1 MKKILLS
8 IFILSLFAT
17 TSCTK
22 QEVKQVQKFYSTGTV
37 QTGSVDS
44 KESYI
49 GYAHG
54 ITEVT
59 LATQSN
65 GKVTYLKSKVG
76 DKVNAGD
83 LLASL
88 DSLDAK
94 VGYNTASN
102 IMGSLDLLKNFTGL
116 SYDEQ
121 IKVLEKKIEEIE
133 QTSKSVDNNT
143 NNLEN
148 LKNTELVSGELNVK
162 QAQTQLETAKNEL
175 EQTTN
180 IYNGKKQDLY
190 KSGKNVITN
199 YFILSTNIINFSDEI
214 LGVTEKNKDK
224 NNSYQDYLGAKNSQ
238 TLNQSKEN
246 FRQANNLF
254 LEYKTFYETKIENK
268 SPTDED
274 IKAGLDNGLKLA
286 EITKALLNSLYKT
299 IDNSIENTYLN
310 SDTLNNFREKVS
322 SYGTQLESSIMSVNG
337 SFMVGLRATPE
348 SLASLDREYNM
359 QKVLLE
365 KKIDLQLDNLET
377 AKQNLIRI
385 KASSNV
391 TTSQELSKKD
401 IYQKQIEGIQAQ
413 IESIKSDKNAKIKE
427 LDSSIIEVQ
436 GQKSLAGVQIQNGNI
451 TSPISGIVLE
461 KFSEVGQITSAGNPV
476 YIVGDDSK
484 IKVNIDV
491 ITEKLNNFQVGKS
504 VNIQFEGV
512 DKIMNGIVTNIPVFR
527 DELTKKTTIEII
539 VDNSEKLIKIGSIA
553 RVNIPNLLDN
563 KTALIIPNIAILQ
576 KFSVPGVYVLV
587 QGKAIFTKIEI
598 LKQSPDFSEIS
609 GLKVGDTII
618 TDGKENVYDGEILQ

>member
-22 QEVKQVQKFYSTGTV
+22 QEVKQVQKFYSTWTV

-49 GYAHG
+49 WYAHG

-65 GKVTYLKSKVG
+65 WKVTYLKSKVW

-94 VGYNTASN
+94 VWYNTASN
-102 IMGSLDLLKNFTGL
+102 IMWSLDLLKNFTWL

-180 IYNGKKQDLY
+180 IYNWKKQDLY
-190 KSGKNVITN
+190 KSWKNVITN

-214 LGVTEKNKDK
+214 LWVTEKNKDK
-224 NNSYQDYLGAKNSQ
+224 NNSYQDYLWAKNSE

-274 IKAGLDNGLKLA
+274 IKAWLDNGLKLA

-299 IDNSIENTYLN
+299 IDNSIENTYL
-310 SDTLNNFREKVS
+310 STDTLNNFREKVS
-322 SYGTQLESSIMSVNG
+322 SYWTQLESSIMSVNW
-337 SFMVGLRATPE
+337 SFMVWLRATPE

-377 AKQNLIRI
+377 AKQNLISI

-401 IYQKQIEGIQAQ
+401 IYQKQIEWIQAQ

-436 GQKSLAGVQIQNGNI
+436 WQKSLAWVQIQNGNI

-461 KFSEVGQITSAGNPV
+461 KFSEVWQITSAWNPV
-476 YIVGDDSK
+476 YIVWDDSK

-491 ITEKLNNFQVGKS
+491 ITEKLNNFQVWKS
-504 VNIQFEGV
+504 VNIQFEWV
-512 DKIMNGIVTNIPVFR
+512 DKIMNWIVTNIPVFR

-539 VDNSEKLIKIGSIA
+539 VDNSEKLIKIWSIA

-576 KFSVPGVYVLV
+576 KFSVPWVYVLV
-587 QGKAIFTKIEI
+587 QWKAIFTKIEI

-609 GLKVGDTII
+609 WLKVWDTII
-618 TDGKENVYDGEILQ
+618 TDWKENVYDWEILQ